1 MKILI
6 LNENIYGTV
15 SKEETLWSVLAKNLP
30 NCEAIALNS
39 FRGGGIENYIKNNPP
54 DILIFNSI
62 LGDIK
67 TPKKVKKIV
76 ILQDNFL
83 AMKKVLP
90 GKFYRFISKIIRLG
104 NDFYSL
110 NIKKQK
116 AALSSAD
123 LVIAVSR
130 DIADWYKVKAKIIS
144 IGTDMNLFKPM
155 DKMPLREKYGISL
168 NSFVKIYVGSIH
180 FVKGWNILKKEIEND
195 KDNFYILVFKD
206 EKLPEMSFK
215 NAKIFNRVSQ
225 TILAELYNCADV
237 YIGRS
242 RVESLWLTPIEAMFC
257 NVPVDVSRVGIFKD
271 WYPENKNPREQVFKR
286 GLSREEMI
294 TKWNK
299 VIADLK

>member
-15 SKEETLWSVLAKNLP
+15 SGEKTLWSVLAKNLP
-30 NCEAIALNS
+30 NCEAIALNDFKEEDLES
-39 FRGGGIENYIKNNPP
+39 YIKNNSP
-54 DILIFNSI
+54 DILVFNSI

-67 TPKKVKKIV
+67 TPENVKKIV
-76 ILQDNFL
+76 VLQDNFL

-90 GKFYRFISKIIRLG
+90 GKFRRIISKIIRLG

-116 AALSSAD
+116 SALLGAD

-130 DIADWYKVKAKIIS
+130 DIADWYRVKTKIIP
-144 IGTDMNLFKPM
+144 IGIDMNLFKLM
-155 DKMPLREKYGISL
+155 NKESLRGKYNIPLH
-168 NSFVKIYVGSIH
+168 SFVKIYVGSTH
-180 FVKGWNILKKEIEND
+180 LVKGWDILQKEIEND

-206 EKLPEMSFK
+206 GKLPEISFK
-215 NAKIFNRVSQ
+215 NVKIFNRVSQ
-225 TILAELYNCADV
+225 TTLAELYNCADI

-271 WYPENKNPREQVFKR
+271 WYPENKNPREEAFKK
-286 GLSREEMI
+286 GLSREEMLL
-294 TKWNK
+294 KWNK
-299 VIADLK
+299 IIDSL

>member
-15 SKEETLWSVLAKNLP
+15 SEEETLWSVLAKNLP
-30 NCEAIALNS
+30 NCGAIALNS
-39 FRGGGIENYIKNNPP
+39 FRGGGIEDCIKQHSPN
-54 DILIFNSI
+54 ILIYNSI

-67 TPKKVKKIV
+67 TPKNIKKIV

-83 AMKKVLP
+83 AMERVLP
-90 GKFYRFISKIIRLG
+90 GKFRRVVSKIIRLG

-116 AALSSAD
+116 AALSGAD

-130 DIADWYKVKAKIIS
+130 DIANWYKVKASVIP
-144 IGTDMNLFKPM
+144 IGIDMNIFKPM
-155 DKMPLREKYGISL
+155 DKMALREKYNIPL
-168 NSFVKIYVGSIH
+168 DRFVKIYVGSSH
-180 FVKGWNILKKEIEND
+180 LVKGWDILQKEIKND
-195 KDNFYILVFKD
+195 QNNFYVLVFKD
-206 EKLPEMSFK
+206 EKLPEMLFE
-215 NAKIFNRVSQ
+215 NVKIFNRVPQ
-225 TILAELYNCADV
+225 TTLAELYNCADV

-257 NVPVDVSRVGIFKD
+257 NVPVDVSREGIFKD
-271 WYPENKNPREQVFKR
+271 WYPENKNPREQVFRR

-294 TKWNK
+294 MRWNK